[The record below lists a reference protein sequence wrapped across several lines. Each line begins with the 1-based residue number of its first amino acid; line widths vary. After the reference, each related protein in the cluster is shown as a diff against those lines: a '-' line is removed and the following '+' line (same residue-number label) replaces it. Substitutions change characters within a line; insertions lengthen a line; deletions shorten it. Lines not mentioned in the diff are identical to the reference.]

1 MKKSIFVFMLIT
13 FLHTP
18 LSFGANVFEAS
29 NHYNRGLA
37 LAGSGKY
44 GQAISEYSKAI
55 VIIPNFAEAYDSRR
69 LAHHNKGL
77 FNQAIIDFTKAIEI
91 TPAFAE
97 AYSNRGLSYHG
108 KGLLDK
114 AISDQTK
121 AIEINPKLA
130 GAYINRGISYA
141 KKRQHDLAIR
151 DFTQPL
157 RSIQNLLM
165 LMETEGLLLMQ
176 SASLIELLVI

>member
-37 LAGSGKY
+37 LAGNGKY

-69 LAHHNKGL
+69 LAHHN
-77 FNQAIIDFTKAIEI
+77 
-91 TPAFAE
+91 
-97 AYSNRGLSYHG
+97 